1 MKNSYQIAFIGHY
14 TKDTI
19 VSVSGTRVVNGGAFN
34 YGANVAARMNLE
46 VQAVTMMSS
55 EDSEVVSDLEK
66 LGVKTDV
73 TWTPE
78 STCLKL
84 VYPSDNPDERVIYV
98 SSWAGPFT
106 LREVNVINAEVIVVG
121 ASMREEIPLTVVK
134 MLAQKDSILA
144 ADIQSFLRV
153 NDNGKLVAKQW
164 LEKEEVLS
172 CIDILKTDAVEAEI
186 LTGEKDIKKAAT
198 LIRDLGPKEVIIT
211 HKEGVLVFAEEKF
224 HQALFYPR
232 ELIGRSGRGD
242 TCIASYM
249 AKRINSSPQE
259 STIWAAAVTSLKM
272 EAEGPF
278 RRSIDEVETLIQEKY

>member
-1 MKNSYQIAFIGHY
+1 LKNSYQIAFIGHY

-172 CIDILKTDAVEAEI
+172 CIDILKTDTVEAEI

>member
-1 MKNSYQIAFIGHY
+1 LKNSYQIAFIGHY